1 VKNRTLSREHEEEL
15 LVAAGRG
22 DVNALREL
30 YRSFERPL
38 YALGIRWYDDSELA
52 EELVQEVTVRVWRKA
67 SRYDPERG
75 SASAWIFGVARN
87 VAADLARA
95 RNRRPVPF
103 SEVPR
108 EEEAAPWD
116 EDEAWRAWEVGKAI
130 RTLPREQQ
138 KVIELAYVYQF
149 THSEISRALGIPLG
163 TVKTR
168 IALALTKLQSRLAHS
183 GLVEEPIT

>member
-1 VKNRTLSREHEEEL
+1 MTDSLSREREEEL
-15 LVAAGRG
+15 LLDAGRG

-38 YALGIRWYDDSELA
+38 YALGIRWYDDTELA

-67 SRYDPERG
+67 SSYEPSRG

-95 RNRRPVPF
+95 RSRRPVPV

-108 EEEAAPWD
+108 EEETAPWEE
-116 EDEAWRAWEVGKAI
+116 EDAWKAWEVGKAI
-130 RTLPREQQ
+130 KSLPREQQ
-138 KVIELAYVYQF
+138 QVIELAYVYQF

-168 IALALTKLQSRLAHS
+168 LALALTKLQSRLAHS
-183 GLVEEPIT
+183 GLVEEPVS

>member
-1 VKNRTLSREHEEEL
+1 VSNSALSQEREEEL
-15 LVAAGRG
+15 LLATGRG

-38 YALGIRWYDDSELA
+38 YALGVRWYDDTDLA

-67 SRYDPERG
+67 SSYEPARG
-75 SASAWIFGVARN
+75 TASAWIFGVARN

-103 SEVPR
+103 SEVPL
-108 EEEAAPWD
+108 EDEAAPWE
-116 EDEAWRAWEVGKAI
+116 EDDAWKAWEVGKAI
-130 RTLPREQQ
+130 KSLPTEQQ

-149 THSEISRALGIPLG
+149 THSEIARALGIPLG

-168 IALALTKLQSRLAHS
+168 IALALTKLQTRLAHS
-183 GLVEEPIT
+183 GLVEEPVS

>member
-1 VKNRTLSREHEEEL
+1 MRKSALSREREEEL
-15 LVAAGRG
+15 LLATGRG

-38 YALGIRWYDDSELA
+38 YALGIRWYDDTDLA

-67 SRYDPERG
+67 STYEPARG

-95 RNRRPVPF
+95 RSRRPVPF
-103 SEVPR
+103 SELPR

-116 EDEAWRAWEVGKAI
+116 EDEAWKAWEVGKAI
-130 RTLPREQQ
+130 RSLPTEQQ

-168 IALALTKLQSRLAHS
+168 ISLALTKLQASLAHS
-183 GLVEEPIT
+183 GLVEEPVS

>member
-1 VKNRTLSREHEEEL
+1 MSDRTLSRDREEEL
-15 LVAAGRG
+15 LLATGRG

-38 YALGIRWYDDSELA
+38 YALGVRWYDDRDLA
-52 EELVQEVTVRVWRKA
+52 EELVQEVTVRVWRNA
-67 SRYDPERG
+67 TRYEPARG
-75 SASAWIFGVARN
+75 TASAWIFGVARN

-95 RNRRPVPF
+95 RNRRPIPV
-103 SEVPR
+103 SEIPLDDA
-108 EEEAAPWD
+108 AAPWD

-130 RTLPREQQ
+130 RSLPTEQR

-149 THSEISRALGIPLG
+149 TQSEIARALGIPLG

-168 IALALTKLQSRLAHS
+168 ISLALTKLQARLAHS
-183 GLVEEPIT
+183 GLVEEPVS

>member
-1 VKNRTLSREHEEEL
+1 MSRDIEQEL
-15 LVAAGRG
+15 LESAGRG

-38 YALGIRWYDDSELA
+38 YALGIRWYDDTELA

-67 SRYDPERG
+67 SSYDPERG

-103 SEVPR
+103 SDVPR
-108 EEEAAPWD
+108 DEEIAPWEG
-116 EDEAWRAWEVGKAI
+116 EDAWKAWEIGKAI

-138 KVIELAYVYQF
+138 TVIELAYVYQF
-149 THSEISRALGIPLG
+149 THSEIARSLGIPLG

-168 IALALTKLQSRLAHS
+168 IAAALTKLQARLADS
-183 GLVEEPIT
+183 GLVEEPIR